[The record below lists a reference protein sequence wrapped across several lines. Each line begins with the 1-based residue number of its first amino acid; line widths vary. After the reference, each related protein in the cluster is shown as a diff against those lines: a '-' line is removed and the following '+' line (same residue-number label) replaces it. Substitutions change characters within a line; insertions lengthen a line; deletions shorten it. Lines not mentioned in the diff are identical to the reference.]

1 MSPHY
6 DIYKIILSK
15 MCAIFSSF
23 GSVSVC
29 PTSLELLIQLSWPR
43 VRHRVDIFSI
53 H

>member
-1 MSPHY
+1 
-6 DIYKIILSK
+6 

-23 GSVSVC
+23 GYVSVC

-43 VRHRVDIFSI
+43 VRYRVDIFGI